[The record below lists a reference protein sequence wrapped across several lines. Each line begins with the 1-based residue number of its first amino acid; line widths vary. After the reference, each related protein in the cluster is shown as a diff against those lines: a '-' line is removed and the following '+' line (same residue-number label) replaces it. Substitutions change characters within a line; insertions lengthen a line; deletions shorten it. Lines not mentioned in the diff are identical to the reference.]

1 MAKITLENFGPN
13 NRERQIGNSL
23 YRVCIDSR
31 TKQWYL
37 FEIYNDG
44 FGFTYAKSFYT
55 YDLGKL
61 LEALDGFSGEREVIG
76 QCSAQAAEW
85 PPGSHCHYEARMPK
99 EWAGNIHQSE
109 RRGNYEA
116 VLYF

>member
-1 MAKITLENFGPN
+1 MAKITLENFGLD

-23 YRVCIDSR
+23 YRVCIDSQ

-44 FGFTYAKSFYT
+44 SRFAYAKSFYT

-61 LEALDGFSGEREVIG
+61 LEILDGFSGEREVIR
-76 QCSAQAAEW
+76 QCAAQAAE
-85 PPGSHCHYEARMPK
+85 
-99 EWAGNIHQSE
+99 
-109 RRGNYEA
+109 
-116 VLYF
+116 